1 MATERQIAANR
12 RNARRSTGPRSAAG
26 RKRSS
31 RNSLRHGLAAGVATT
46 AERLNHVEQLAR
58 KIAGANADVVRL
70 GNARTLARAAFE
82 LAQIRRV
89 KVTLIS
95 RVATFGAFETPDA
108 SETAALHFKQ
118 LLRCIKRG
126 ELAPPSGAVIPAMPA
141 TDPERTAEAIRRA
154 LPELIKLDRYERRA
168 AVRRARALRSFV
180 EYKKYRTTWDCADD
194 SKVQNEPNFMQ

>member
-46 AERLNHVEQLAR
+46 AERLNQIERLAR

-82 LAQIRRV
+82 LAQIRRA
-89 KVTLIS
+89 KVALIS
-95 RVATFGAFETPDA
+95 RVMAFGAFETPDA
-108 SETAALHFKQ
+108 SETVILQVEQ
-118 LLRCIKRG
+118 LLRSFRRG
-126 ELAPPSGAVIPAMPA
+126 EPVPQKRAEIPSMPA
-141 TDPERTAEAIRRA
+141 AEPERTAEGIRRA
-154 LPELIKLDRYERRA
+154 LPELLKLDRYERRA
-168 AVRRARALRSFV
+168 AARRARALHNFLDQR
-180 EYKKYRTTWDCADD
+180 KHQTT
-194 SKVQNEPNFMQ
+194 